1 VALEVSFSVEKISI
15 VATNDMV
22 AVTERKALKGVNVC
36 DLIAVLHAI
45 FLYDKGVFFN
55 SERASRTFPF
65 ITMLRVYTFNL
76 LL

>member
-45 FLYDKGVFFN
+45 FFILDYDLSMHFN
-55 SERASRTFPF
+55 T
-65 ITMLRVYTFNL
+65 
-76 LL
+76 

>member
-45 FLYDKGVFFN
+45 F
-55 SERASRTFPF
+55 F
-65 ITMLRVYTFNL
+65 I
-76 LL
+76 